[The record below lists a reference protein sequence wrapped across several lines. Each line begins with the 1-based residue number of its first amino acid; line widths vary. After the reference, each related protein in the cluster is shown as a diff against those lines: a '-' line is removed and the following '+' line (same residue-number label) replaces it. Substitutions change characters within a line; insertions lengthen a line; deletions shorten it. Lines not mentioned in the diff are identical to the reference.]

1 MSNLV
6 ENAIK
11 YSDAGADVVVDIEVE
26 DGTVVL
32 TVADHGMGIPG
43 RDLDRVFERFYR
55 VDKAR
60 SRETGGSGLGLSI
73 VRHVM
78 ANHGGAVSVT
88 SVEGEGS
95 TFTLRF
101 PLAPPSSNTDVAL
114 AG

>member
-1 MSNLV
+1 MH
-6 ENAIK
+6 
-11 YSDAGADVVVDIEVE
+11 AD
-26 DGTVVL
+26 GGQVVL
-32 TVADHGMGIPG
+32 AVHDHGIGIPG

-78 ANHGGAVSVT
+78 ANHGGQVSVT

-95 TFTLRF
+95 TFTLRV
-101 PLAPPSSNTDVAL
+101 PLASTATGSPPDIAQ